1 VFPDFITKHL
11 PSGLSGLVV
20 AAIFAAAL
28 SSSLNAIAAT
38 AVNDLYKPFAHRK
51 SDKHYLRVS
60 HWLTLAWGIVQVLV
74 ALFFMRKNRSALDQ
88 ALSIAGLINGP
99 VLGIF
104 LVGTFLRRVSEPPA
118 LIGML
123 VSIAVM
129 LYVRFMTPLAWT
141 WYVLLGSLITFVV
154 AYAVSFAFAPAPADK
169 RDELAPEGAVD
180 AL

>member
-1 VFPDFITKHL
+1 MQ
-11 PSGLSGLVV
+11 
-20 AAIFAAAL
+20 
-28 SSSLNAIAAT
+28 IA
-38 AVNDLYKPFAHRK
+38 
-51 SDKHYLRVS
+51 
-60 HWLTLAWGIVQVLV
+60 V
-74 ALFFMRKNRSALDQ
+74 ALFFMRRNRSALDQ

-154 AYAVSFAFAPAPADK
+154 AYAVSFAFAPALPEQ
-169 RDELAPEGAVD
+169 RDELAPDAAVEN
-180 AL
+180 L